1 MATITQILARQILD
15 SRGRPTVE
23 ADVFLDDGAMGRAAV
38 PSGASTGSAEA
49 HELRDGATEYG
60 GMGVLRAVHHVVTEI
75 QEAVTGMDAA
85 GQNTL
90 DRTLIELDGTPS
102 KERLGANAILAV
114 SLATAKAEAASRQE
128 PLLVYLAGLSRVE
141 RMPMLPMPMSNL
153 LNGGRHAAG
162 STDFQEFMAVPV
174 GAPTFSEG
182 VHMVTQVFHAL
193 RRVLEEEG
201 YGTTVGDEG
210 GFAPAVRGGNREA
223 LELLTR
229 ATERAGYTPGG
240 EIAFALDVAATEL
253 LNEGGTYTL
262 ASEDRMLGPDEL
274 VDMYASLAG
283 EFPLI
288 SVEDGIAEDDWEG
301 WRMMTER
308 LNDTMRLVG
317 DDLLVTNPKL
327 LARAIEVGAGNA
339 ILIKPN
345 QIGTLTE
352 TIDAVDTAHEAGW
365 NAIISHRSGET
376 EDTTIAHLAVGLS
389 TGKIKT
395 GSVSR
400 TDRVAK
406 YNELLRIEEMLG
418 EQAVFARWANAA

>member
-1 MATITQILARQILD
+1 MATITQIQARQILD

-23 ADVFLDDGAMGRAAV
+23 ADVFLDDGAMGRASV

-49 HELRDGATEYG
+49 HELRDGGALHS
-60 GMGVLRAVHHVVTEI
+60 GMGVLRAVGHVMNEI
-75 QEAVTGMDAA
+75 QEAVIGMDAA
-85 GQNTL
+85 GQNML
-90 DRTLIELDGTPS
+90 DHTLIELDGTPN

-114 SLATAKAEAASRQE
+114 SLATAKAEAISRGE
-128 PLLVYLAGLSRVE
+128 PFFAYVGGLSRIE
-141 RMPMLPMPMSNL
+141 RMPVLPIPMSNL
-153 LNGGRHAAG
+153 INGGRHASG
-162 STDFQEFMAVPV
+162 STDIQEFMVVPV
-174 GAPTFSEG
+174 GAQTYSDA

-193 RRVLEEEG
+193 RSVLEEEG
-201 YGTTVGDEG
+201 YSTTVGDEG

-229 ATERAGYTPGG
+229 ATERAGYAPGG
-240 EIAFALDVAATEL
+240 DMAFAIDVAATEL
-253 LNEGGTYTL
+253 LNEGETYTF
-262 ASEDRMLGPDEL
+262 ASEDRMMGPDEL
-274 VDMYASLAG
+274 IDLYASLAA

-301 WRMMTER
+301 WRTMTER
-308 LNDTMRLVG
+308 LGTSMQLVG
-317 DDLLVTNPKL
+317 DDLLVTNPRL
-327 LARAIEVGAGNA
+327 LTRAIEMSAGNA

-345 QIGTLTE
+345 QVGTLTE

-406 YNELLRIEEMLG
+406 YNELLRIEEVLG
-418 EQAVFARWANAA
+418 EQAALAPWVAR